1 MHELN
6 MDDLTDVDIEGLI
19 HKTVKGDWI
28 AFFDDVERA
37 MRVKVDY
44 CPWCGIA
51 LTESHEGH
59 KH

>member
-1 MHELN
+1 